1 MIILKVNNLMK
12 LSVEAELISSL
23 DMSMGSGFSNDNQ
36 NNLSEW
42 DRLLLRVGSDRD
54 RFAFKKLYEHF
65 APRLKSFLLRI
76 GSDLSAAEEIC
87 QESMIMV
94 WRRAETF
101 NPDSAGAS
109 TWIFTIARNKRIDKL
124 RKDNRP
130 LPDLNDPSF
139 FQIPVDKSD
148 DILQRVEEEKKI
160 TNALKNLP
168 PEQAKL
174 ILSAYYEE
182 KSHRKIADET
192 NLPLGTVKSRIRL
205 AINRLRS
212 QLEELE
218 G

>member
-1 MIILKVNNLMK
+1 MNLR
-12 LSVEAELISSL
+12 VVAELISSL
-23 DMSMGSGFSNDNQ
+23 DMSMGSGSSNDNQ

-76 GSDLSAAEEIC
+76 GSDMSAAEEIC

-160 TNALKNLP
+160 KNALKNLP

>member
-1 MIILKVNNLMK
+1 MNLR
-12 LSVEAELISSL
+12 VVAELISSL
-23 DMSMGSGFSNDNQ
+23 DMPMGCGSSNDNQ

-76 GSDLSAAEEIC
+76 GSDMSAAEEIC

>member
-1 MIILKVNNLMK
+1 MNFRV
-12 LSVEAELISSL
+12 VAEIISSL

-54 RFAFKKLYEHF
+54 KSAFEKLYEHF

-76 GSDLSAAEEIC
+76 GSDVSSAEEIC

-139 FQIPVDKSD
+139 FQMPVDKSD
-148 DILQRVEEEKKI
+148 DILERVEEEKKI
-160 TNALKNLP
+160 KNALKNLP
-168 PEQAKL
+168 LEQAKL

-192 NLPLGTVKSRIRL
+192 KLPLGTVKSRIRL

-212 QLEELE
+212 QLKELE

>member
-1 MIILKVNNLMK
+1 MNFRV
-12 LSVEAELISSL
+12 VAEIISSL

-36 NNLSEW
+36 KNLSEW
-42 DRLLLRVGSDRD
+42 DKLLIQVGNNRD
-54 RFAFKKLYEHF
+54 RSAFKALYEHF
-65 APRLKSFLLRI
+65 TPRLKSFLLRI
-76 GSDLSAAEEIC
+76 GSDDSTAEEVC

-94 WRRAETF
+94 WRKAETF
-101 NPDSAGAS
+101 NPESAGAS

-124 RKDNRP
+124 RKDRRP

-139 FQIPVDKSD
+139 YKKPIDKSD

-160 TNALKNLP
+160 KKALKNLP

-174 ILSAYYEE
+174 ILSAYYDE

-205 AINRLRS
+205 AINRLRT
-212 QLEELE
+212 QLEESE
-218 G
+218 GY

>member
-1 MIILKVNNLMK
+1 MNLR
-12 LSVEAELISSL
+12 VVAELISSL
-23 DMSMGSGFSNDNQ
+23 DMPMGCGSSNDNQ

-42 DRLLLRVGSDRD
+42 DRLLLRVGNDRD

-65 APRLKSFLLRI
+65 TPRLKSFLLRI
-76 GSDLSAAEEIC
+76 GSDMSAAEEIC

-101 NPDSAGAS
+101 NPESAGAS

-160 TNALKNLP
+160 KNALKNLP

-205 AINRLRS
+205 AINRLRT

>member
-1 MIILKVNNLMK
+1 MNLR
-12 LSVEAELISSL
+12 VVAELISSL
-23 DMSMGSGFSNDNQ
+23 DMPMGSGSSNDNQ

-54 RFAFKKLYEHF
+54 RSAFKKLYEHF

-76 GSDLSAAEEIC
+76 GSDMSAAEEIC

-101 NPDSAGAS
+101 NPESAGAS

-160 TNALKNLP
+160 KNALKNLP

-205 AINRLRS
+205 AINRLRT

>member
-1 MIILKVNNLMK
+1 MNLRVVGK
-12 LSVEAELISSL
+12 LISSL
-23 DMSMGSGFSNDNQ
+23 DMFMGSGSSNDNQ

-54 RFAFKKLYEHF
+54 RSAFKKLYEHF

-76 GSDLSAAEEIC
+76 GSDMSAAEEIC

-101 NPDSAGAS
+101 NPESAGAS

-160 TNALKNLP
+160 KNALKNLP

-205 AINRLRS
+205 AINRLRT

>member
-1 MIILKVNNLMK
+1 MNLR
-12 LSVEAELISSL
+12 VVAELISSL
-23 DMSMGSGFSNDNQ
+23 DMSMGSGSSNDNQ

-54 RFAFKKLYEHF
+54 RSAFKKLYEHF

-76 GSDLSAAEEIC
+76 GSDMSAAEEIC

-160 TNALKNLP
+160 KNALKNLP

-174 ILSAYYEE
+174 IISAYYEE

-205 AINRLRS
+205 AINRLRT

>member
-1 MIILKVNNLMK
+1 MNLR
-12 LSVEAELISSL
+12 VVAELISSL
-23 DMSMGSGFSNDNQ
+23 DMPMGCGSSNDNQ

-65 APRLKSFLLRI
+65 TPRLKSFLLRI
-76 GSDLSAAEEIC
+76 GSDMSAAEEIC

>member
-1 MIILKVNNLMK
+1 M
-12 LSVEAELISSL
+12 
-23 DMSMGSGFSNDNQ
+23 
-36 NNLSEW
+36 
-42 DRLLLRVGSDRD
+42 
-54 RFAFKKLYEHF
+54 
-65 APRLKSFLLRI
+65 
-76 GSDLSAAEEIC
+76 SAAEEIC

-160 TNALKNLP
+160 KNALKNLP

-174 ILSAYYEE
+174 IISAYYEE

-205 AINRLRS
+205 AINRLRT

>member
-1 MIILKVNNLMK
+1 MNFGV
-12 LSVEAELISSL
+12 VAEMNSSL
-23 DMSMGSGFSNDNQ
+23 DSAMGSGSSNDNQ

-42 DRLLLRVGSDRD
+42 DKLLLLVGSNKDRS
-54 RFAFKKLYEHF
+54 AFKKLYEHF
-65 APRLKSFLLRI
+65 TPRLKSFLLRI
-76 GSDLSAAEEIC
+76 GSDVSAAEEIC
-87 QESMIMV
+87 QETMIMV
-94 WRRAETF
+94 WRRAETY
-101 NPDSAGAS
+101 NPESAGAS

-139 FQIPVDKSD
+139 YQTPIDRGDDLVQRFQ
-148 DILQRVEEEKKI
+148 EEKKI
-160 TNALKNLP
+160 QKALKTLP

-182 KSHRKIADET
+182 SSHRKIADES

-205 AINRLRS
+205 AINRLRN

-218 G
+218 R

>member
-1 MIILKVNNLMK
+1 MHLRV
-12 LSVEAELISSL
+12 VAELISSL
-23 DMSMGSGFSNDNQ
+23 DMSMGSGSSNDNQ

-54 RFAFKKLYEHF
+54 RSAFKKLYEHF

-76 GSDLSAAEEIC
+76 GSDMSAAEEIC

-101 NPDSAGAS
+101 NPESAGAS
-109 TWIFTIARNKRIDKL
+109 TWIFTITRNKRIDKL

-160 TNALKNLP
+160 KNALKNLP

-205 AINRLRS
+205 AINRLRT

>member
-1 MIILKVNNLMK
+1 MNLR
-12 LSVEAELISSL
+12 VVAELISSL
-23 DMSMGSGFSNDNQ
+23 DMSMGSGSSNDNQ

-54 RFAFKKLYEHF
+54 RSAFKKLYEHF

-76 GSDLSAAEEIC
+76 GSDMSAAEEIC

-205 AINRLRS
+205 AINRLRT

>member
-1 MIILKVNNLMK
+1 MNLR
-12 LSVEAELISSL
+12 VVAELISSL
-23 DMSMGSGFSNDNQ
+23 DISMGSGFSNDNQ

-76 GSDLSAAEEIC
+76 GSDMSAAEEIC

-160 TNALKNLP
+160 KNALKNLP

-205 AINRLRS
+205 AINRLRT

>member
-1 MIILKVNNLMK
+1 MNLR
-12 LSVEAELISSL
+12 VVAELISSL
-23 DMSMGSGFSNDNQ
+23 DMSMGSGSSNDNQ

-54 RFAFKKLYEHF
+54 RSAFKKLYEHF

-76 GSDLSAAEEIC
+76 GSDMSAAEEIC

-101 NPDSAGAS
+101 NPESAGAS

-160 TNALKNLP
+160 KNALKNLP

-205 AINRLRS
+205 AINRLRT
-212 QLEELE
+212 QLEEIE

>member
-1 MIILKVNNLMK
+1 MNLR
-12 LSVEAELISSL
+12 VVAELISSL
-23 DMSMGSGFSNDNQ
+23 DMSMGSGSSNDNQ

-54 RFAFKKLYEHF
+54 RSAFKKLYEHF

-76 GSDLSAAEEIC
+76 GSDMSAAEEIC

-101 NPDSAGAS
+101 NPESAGAS

-130 LPDLNDPSF
+130 LPDLSDPSF

-160 TNALKNLP
+160 KNALKNLP

-182 KSHRKIADET
+182 NSHRKIADET

-205 AINRLRS
+205 AINRLRT

>member
-1 MIILKVNNLMK
+1 MNLR
-12 LSVEAELISSL
+12 VVAELISSL
-23 DMSMGSGFSNDNQ
+23 DMSMGSGSSNDNQ

-54 RFAFKKLYEHF
+54 RSAFKKLYEHF

-76 GSDLSAAEEIC
+76 GSDMSAAEEIC

-160 TNALKNLP
+160 KNALKNLP

-205 AINRLRS
+205 AINRLRT

>member
-1 MIILKVNNLMK
+1 
-12 LSVEAELISSL
+12 
-23 DMSMGSGFSNDNQ
+23 
-36 NNLSEW
+36 
-42 DRLLLRVGSDRD
+42 
-54 RFAFKKLYEHF
+54 
-65 APRLKSFLLRI
+65 
-76 GSDLSAAEEIC
+76 
-87 QESMIMV
+87 MV

-148 DILQRVEEEKKI
+148 DILERVEEEKKI
-160 TNALKNLP
+160 KHALKNLP

-192 NLPLGTVKSRIRL
+192 KLPLGTVKSRIRL

>member
-1 MIILKVNNLMK
+1 MNFRV
-12 LSVEAELISSL
+12 VAEIISSL

-42 DRLLLRVGSDRD
+42 DQLLIQVGNNRD
-54 RFAFKKLYEHF
+54 RSAFKTLYEHF
-65 APRLKSFLLRI
+65 APRLKSFLLKI
-76 GSDLSAAEEIC
+76 GADEFAAEEVC

-94 WRRAETF
+94 WRKAETF
-101 NPDSAGAS
+101 NPESAGAS

-124 RKDNRP
+124 RKDSRP
-130 LPDLNDPSF
+130 MPDFNDPSF
-139 FQIPVDKSD
+139 YKKPIDKSD
-148 DILQRVEEEKKI
+148 DILQRAEEEKKI
-160 TNALKNLP
+160 KNALKNLP

-205 AINRLRS
+205 AINRLRT
-212 QLEELE
+212 QLEDFE

>member
-1 MIILKVNNLMK
+1 MNLR
-12 LSVEAELISSL
+12 VVAELISSL
-23 DMSMGSGFSNDNQ
+23 DMSMGSGSSNDNQ

-54 RFAFKKLYEHF
+54 RSAFKKLYEHF

-76 GSDLSAAEEIC
+76 GSDMSAAEEIC

-101 NPDSAGAS
+101 NPESAGAS

-148 DILQRVEEEKKI
+148 DILQRVEGEKKI
-160 TNALKNLP
+160 KNALKNLP

-205 AINRLRS
+205 AINRLRT

>member
-1 MIILKVNNLMK
+1 MNLR
-12 LSVEAELISSL
+12 VVAELISSL
-23 DMSMGSGFSNDNQ
+23 DMSMGSGSSNDNQ

-54 RFAFKKLYEHF
+54 RSAFKKLYEHF

-76 GSDLSAAEEIC
+76 GPDMSAAEEIC

-101 NPDSAGAS
+101 NPESAGAS

-160 TNALKNLP
+160 KNALKNLP

-205 AINRLRS
+205 AINRLRT

>member
-1 MIILKVNNLMK
+1 MNLR
-12 LSVEAELISSL
+12 VVGELISSL
-23 DMSMGSGFSNDNQ
+23 DMFMGSGSSNDNHS
-36 NNLSEW
+36 NLSEW
-42 DRLLLRVGSDRD
+42 DRLLLRIGSNRD
-54 RFAFKKLYEHF
+54 RSAFKKLYEHF

-76 GSDLSAAEEIC
+76 GSDMSAAEEIC

-101 NPDSAGAS
+101 NPNSAGAS

-160 TNALKNLP
+160 KNALKNLP

-174 ILSAYYEE
+174 IISAYYEE

-205 AINRLRS
+205 AINRLRT
-212 QLEELE
+212 QFEELE

>member
-1 MIILKVNNLMK
+1 MNFRV
-12 LSVEAELISSL
+12 VAEIISSL

-54 RFAFKKLYEHF
+54 RSAFEKLYEHF

-76 GSDLSAAEEIC
+76 GSDVSSAEEIC

-139 FQIPVDKSD
+139 FQMPVDKSD
-148 DILQRVEEEKKI
+148 DILERVEEEQKI
-160 TNALKNLP
+160 RNALKNLP
-168 PEQAKL
+168 LEQAKL

>member
-1 MIILKVNNLMK
+1 MNLR
-12 LSVEAELISSL
+12 VVAELISSL
-23 DMSMGSGFSNDNQ
+23 DMSMGSGSSNDNQ

-54 RFAFKKLYEHF
+54 RSAFKKLYEHF

-76 GSDLSAAEEIC
+76 GSDMSAAEEIC

-101 NPDSAGAS
+101 NPESAGAS

-160 TNALKNLP
+160 KNALKNLP

-182 KSHRKIADET
+182 RSHRKIADET

-205 AINRLRS
+205 AINRLRT

>member
-1 MIILKVNNLMK
+1 MNLR
-12 LSVEAELISSL
+12 VVAELISSL
-23 DMSMGSGFSNDNQ
+23 DMSMGSGSSNDNQ

-65 APRLKSFLLRI
+65 TPRLKSFLLRI
-76 GSDLSAAEEIC
+76 GSDMSAAEEIC

-130 LPDLNDPSF
+130 LPDLHDPSF

-160 TNALKNLP
+160 KNALKNLP

-182 KSHRKIADET
+182 NSHRKIADET

-205 AINRLRS
+205 AINRLRT

>member
-1 MIILKVNNLMK
+1 MNLR
-12 LSVEAELISSL
+12 VVAELISSL
-23 DMSMGSGFSNDNQ
+23 DISMGSGFSNDNQ

-76 GSDLSAAEEIC
+76 GSDMSAAEEIC

-160 TNALKNLP
+160 KNALKNLP

-192 NLPLGTVKSRIRL
+192 NSPLGTVKSRIRL
-205 AINRLRS
+205 AINRLRT

>member
-1 MIILKVNNLMK
+1 MNLRVVAK
-12 LSVEAELISSL
+12 LISSL
-23 DMSMGSGFSNDNQ
+23 DMSMGSGSSNDNQ

-54 RFAFKKLYEHF
+54 RSAFKKLYEHF

-76 GSDLSAAEEIC
+76 GSDMSAAEEIC

-130 LPDLNDPSF
+130 LPDLHDPSF

-160 TNALKNLP
+160 KNALKNLP

-182 KSHRKIADET
+182 NSHRKIADET

-205 AINRLRS
+205 AINRLRT

>member
-1 MIILKVNNLMK
+1 MNFRV
-12 LSVEAELISSL
+12 VAEIISSL

-54 RFAFKKLYEHF
+54 KSAFEKLYEHF

-76 GSDLSAAEEIC
+76 GSDVSSAEEIC

-130 LPDLNDPSF
+130 LPDLNDPLF
-139 FQIPVDKSD
+139 FQMPVDKSD
-148 DILQRVEEEKKI
+148 DILERVEEEQKI
-160 TNALKNLP
+160 KNALKNLP
-168 PEQAKL
+168 LEQAKL

>member
-1 MIILKVNNLMK
+1 MNFRV
-12 LSVEAELISSL
+12 VAEIISSL

-36 NNLSEW
+36 DSLSEW
-42 DRLLLRVGSDRD
+42 DRLLLRVGSNRD
-54 RFAFKKLYEHF
+54 RSAFEKLYEHF

-76 GSDLSAAEEIC
+76 GSDVSAAEEIC

-139 FQIPVDKSD
+139 LQMPVDRSD
-148 DILQRVEEEKKI
+148 LILERVEEEQKI
-160 TNALKNLP
+160 KNALKNLP
-168 PEQAKL
+168 MEQAKL

>member
-1 MIILKVNNLMK
+1 MNLR
-12 LSVEAELISSL
+12 VVAELISSL
-23 DMSMGSGFSNDNQ
+23 DMSMGSGSSNDNQ

-76 GSDLSAAEEIC
+76 GSDMSAAEEIC

-101 NPDSAGAS
+101 NPESAGAS

-205 AINRLRS
+205 AINRLRT

>member
-1 MIILKVNNLMK
+1 MNLR
-12 LSVEAELISSL
+12 VVAELISSL

>member
-1 MIILKVNNLMK
+1 MNLR
-12 LSVEAELISSL
+12 VVAELISSL

-76 GSDLSAAEEIC
+76 GSDMSAAEEIC

>member
-1 MIILKVNNLMK
+1 MNFRV
-12 LSVEAELISSL
+12 VAEIISSL

-42 DRLLLRVGSDRD
+42 DQLLIRVGNNRD
-54 RFAFKKLYEHF
+54 RSAFKTLYEHF
-65 APRLKSFLLRI
+65 APRLKSFLLKI
-76 GSDLSAAEEIC
+76 GSDESAAEEVC

-94 WRRAETF
+94 WRKAETF
-101 NPDSAGAS
+101 NPESAGAS

-124 RKDNRP
+124 RKDSRP
-130 LPDLNDPSF
+130 MPDFNDPSF
-139 FQIPVDKSD
+139 YKKPIDKSD
-148 DILQRVEEEKKI
+148 DILQRAEEEKKI
-160 TNALKNLP
+160 KNALKNLP

-205 AINRLRS
+205 AINRLRT
-212 QLEELE
+212 QLEDFE

>member
-1 MIILKVNNLMK
+1 MNLR
-12 LSVEAELISSL
+12 VVAELISSL
-23 DMSMGSGFSNDNQ
+23 DMSMGSGSSNDNQ
-36 NNLSEW
+36 NHLSEW

-54 RFAFKKLYEHF
+54 RSAFKKLYEHF

-76 GSDLSAAEEIC
+76 GSDMSAAEEIC

-160 TNALKNLP
+160 KNALKNLP

-205 AINRLRS
+205 AINRLRT